1 MWRTCTSNVWCL
13 LVLQP
18 HVNWLLINCAC
29 DCVSAIHVPVVSQ
42 SGLHSLAG
50 RVPPR
55 HQATESTA
63 GPWDWRAQ
71 TLWFWKVGW
80 GVSTWTLAS
89 FQPHRVAPGWSD
101 CVISTCAFQSLPH
114 YVWNQATQ
122 IYKHETHILEEL
134 VYSVLPMLTHFA
146 PDCPSPPAF
155 FFLCCCATP
164 DHPVL
169 GGNHR
174 LHAGIPAYAN
184 RHWHCFQWCPLF
196 KVQWSLREAVNFQSC
211 EVDTQ

>member
-80 GVSTWTLAS
+80 GVSTWILAS

-101 CVISTCAFQSLPH
+101 CVISTCAFQGLPH

-122 IYKHETHILEEL
+122 RYKHETHILEEL
-134 VYSVLPMLTHFA
+134 VHSALPMLTHFA
-146 PDCPSPPAF
+146 PDCPSPPA
-155 FFLCCCATP
+155 
-164 DHPVL
+164 
-169 GGNHR
+169 
-174 LHAGIPAYAN
+174 
-184 RHWHCFQWCPLF
+184 LF
-196 KVQWSLREAVNFQSC
+196 VVVAVQPRT
-211 EVDTQ
+211 TQ